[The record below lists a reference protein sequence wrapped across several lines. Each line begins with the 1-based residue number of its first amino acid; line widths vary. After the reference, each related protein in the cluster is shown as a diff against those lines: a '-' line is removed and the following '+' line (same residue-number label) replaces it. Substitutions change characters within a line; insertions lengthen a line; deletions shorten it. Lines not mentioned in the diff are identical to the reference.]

1 MKRRRICEGFEIPAW
16 EKIDEEFDHK
26 LSCCQ
31 PPNENLFSTT
41 IDGVLVQEGVTEI
54 PTIKDVLV
62 SEEVPD
68 LSLLRFRDPD
78 HFVAGGVHK
87 DPSAWQKILV
97 NHPKGDQILNWI
109 SSKVDVHDFVNHYS
123 GTFKGESYDSDF
135 PPPKYFRNHALCKK
149 FSTFISDAILKR
161 VAMGSV
167 RVWGKVD
174 LDEPP
179 YLVLP
184 LTVEPSKPRLCLD
197 ARFLNLWM
205 KDCPFSLDKL
215 VDVKRYIY
223 KDSYF
228 TKCDDKSGYDHV
240 HLQESSQ
247 VLFGFEWGGWWFVS
261 TTLPFGW
268 KESPYIY
275 HTMGLA
281 ASSYLRS
288 CGVPCSLYIDDRLN
302 GEVFA
307 PTGPWSLSPSA
318 RTEKFRLEAAKVA
331 IFIVASLLIQLGYTI
346 GIQKSV
352 LYPAKRIEYLGHVV
366 DSSKQAFELPGSKVV
381 AFATLREEI
390 LACKKTVNVRTLQRF
405 QGKCVSFSLAV
416 PGAKLFIRNISS
428 AIASSPGN
436 GQVKMTDSLREEICH
451 WRFLDSWKGHIPWRE
466 ERHVRLS
473 LSTDAS
479 GYGWGCVMHSTSGDQ
494 SFRDYWNPQQIGLN
508 ISTKEM
514 LAISNAIK
522 ATPEHVRDCRVD
534 VQVDSQVAIDTYN
547 GQGSKNSPQLTA
559 ATKELYFTV
568 VNRNLQLELSHIA
581 SDRNEADGPSRCLS
595 ALDSTLSPRV
605 WELIEHTFGGLC
617 GHTFDLMAL
626 DSNAQLSKG
635 GTPLPHFTPCPSPQ
649 SKGVNFFA
657 QDINHIGPAMA
668 NPYIFPPFG
677 LVPAVL
683 RFLTQFRI
691 PFTIV
696 VPELYPRPFW
706 WPILTGLSRKAICLG
721 SEGDWDV
728 LRYPSRSGY
737 KPRVCPFKLW
747 AFRVSKF

>member
-1 MKRRRICEGFEIPAW
+1 M
-16 EKIDEEFDHK
+16 
-26 LSCCQ
+26 
-31 PPNENLFSTT
+31 
-41 IDGVLVQEGVTEI
+41 
-54 PTIKDVLV
+54 
-62 SEEVPD
+62 
-68 LSLLRFRDPD
+68 
-78 HFVAGGVHK
+78 
-87 DPSAWQKILV
+87 
-97 NHPKGDQILNWI
+97 
-109 SSKVDVHDFVNHYS
+109 
-123 GTFKGESYDSDF
+123 
-135 PPPKYFRNHALCKK
+135 
-149 FSTFISDAILKR
+149 
-161 VAMGSV
+161 
-167 RVWGKVD
+167 
-174 LDEPP
+174 
-179 YLVLP
+179 
-184 LTVEPSKPRLCLD
+184 
-197 ARFLNLWM
+197 
-205 KDCPFSLDKL
+205 
-215 VDVKRYIY
+215 
-223 KDSYF
+223 
-228 TKCDDKSGYDHV
+228 
-240 HLQESSQ
+240 
-247 VLFGFEWGGWWFVS
+247 
-261 TTLPFGW
+261 
-268 KESPYIY
+268 
-275 HTMGLA
+275 
-281 ASSYLRS
+281 
-288 CGVPCSLYIDDRLN
+288 
-302 GEVFA
+302 
-307 PTGPWSLSPSA
+307 
-318 RTEKFRLEAAKVA
+318 
-331 IFIVASLLIQLGYTI
+331 
-346 GIQKSV
+346 
-352 LYPAKRIEYLGHVV
+352 YPAKRIEYLGHVV

-451 WRFLDSWKGHIPWRE
+451 WRFLDSWKGHVPWRE